1 MTILRPVAAVLGA
14 VLALAAGCWLALVT
28 GSVGTPGA
36 ARSTGHDAEW
46 LGHAWVDGRRGPS
59 DVAALAR
66 QLRGTSIRDVMVHA
80 GPYADDGTLDP
91 ALRPRARWLV
101 GALHRA
107 LPGVRVQAWL
117 GDLVRPGYLDL
128 GSARTRGRV
137 LAGDRAVL
145 ADGFDGIHYDFE
157 PVADGDPDYLT
168 MLDATRRLTRSRH
181 VLLSVSASHLQPAPG
196 VAMLAA
202 ALPSHPGLWSG
213 GYLHRVATRVDQV
226 ALMAYDS
233 ALWTQHTY
241 TGYVRQQTVTALRS
255 VPPDVALLIGT
266 PAYHDENGTHH
277 WRAETV
283 AASLRG
289 IRLALGDRTPRRN
302 FGVALYVDFA
312 ASAADWASFRR
323 DWA

>member
-1 MTILRPVAAVLGA
+1 MRILRVVAVAVGA
-14 VLALAAGCWLALVT
+14 VLALAAGSWLAPVT
-28 GSVGTPGA
+28 AAVGTPGA

-46 LGHAWVDGRRGPS
+46 LGHAWVDGRKGPR

-66 QLRGTSIRDVMVHA
+66 QLRGTGIRDVMVHA
-80 GPYADDGTLDP
+80 GPYADDGSLDP

-101 GALHRA
+101 GALHAA

-117 GDLVRPGYLDL
+117 GDLVGPGHLDL
-128 GSARTRGRV
+128 GSADTRGRV

-157 PVADGDPDYLT
+157 PVPDGDADLLT
-168 MLDATRRLTRSRH
+168 MLDATRALTRARH
-181 VLLSVSASHLQPAPG
+181 VVLSVSASHLQPVPG
-196 VAMLAA
+196 LAGPVAL
-202 ALPSHPGLWSG
+202 LPVRGALWSG
-213 GYLHRVATRVDQV
+213 GYLRRVATRVDQV
-226 ALMAYDS
+226 ALMAYDTG
-233 ALWTQHTY
+233 LWDSHAY
-241 TGYVRQQTVTALRS
+241 TGYVRQQTVEALRS
-255 VPPDVALLIGT
+255 VPPDVALLIGA
-266 PAYHDENGTHH
+266 PAYHDENAVHH

-289 IRLALGDRTPRRN
+289 IRLALGDRVPDRD

-312 ASAADWASFRR
+312 ASDSDWASFRR